1 MSSDSDSS
9 ILVIDEQP
17 QSRLRFSIAHAMIAA
32 AAVAVVF
39 AVFGVNR
46 FAAIFIVAFVV
57 SALVLKPRQW
67 QAWLLVSIAAIAASP
82 YGRRPDIVC

>member
-17 QSRLRFSIAHAMIAA
+17 QCRLRFSIAHAMIAT

-46 FAAIFIVAFVV
+46 LAAIFIVAFVL
-57 SALVLKPRQW
+57 SALVWNPRQW
-67 QAWLLVSIAAIAASP
+67 QAWLLLSIAVIAASP
-82 YGRRPDIVC
+82 YGDQ